1 VKGQGI
7 IEAVYSIGV
16 LGMILTGAI
25 ILIIMSAT
33 SKKNDFDRKKAVE
46 MGNIVIE
53 ELIASSRDNQNIF
66 WELNNVSGVTKS
78 GYDGYSY
85 SVEYTN
91 ISANSDYP
99 NCGVGVTNCAEAKVV
114 VNWQGKNPQS
124 MTFNRFFTKNG
135 Y

>member
-1 VKGQGI
+1 MKGQGI

-25 ILIIMSAT
+25 ILIIMSAA
-33 SKKNDFDRKKAVE
+33 SKKNDFDRKKAAE

-53 ELIASSRDNQNIF
+53 ELIASSRNDQNSF
-66 WELNNVSGVTKS
+66 WELNNRTGVTKPNF
-78 GYDGYSY
+78 DGYSY

-91 ISANSDYP
+91 ISADSDYP
-99 NCGVGVTNCAEAKVV
+99 NCGVGVTNCAEARVV
-114 VNWQGKNPQS
+114 VNWEGKNPQS